1 MNVTCTGK
9 KWQSSTVLNY
19 SRSSCKVSGGLEA
32 LLFYFT
38 WNRGHSWSFNNID
51 HSWSSTSLQ
60 GGRPGK
66 GGERSRGKDGLNE
79 FFFFFGFFYI
89 TIYETLNPPQKT
101 HSLTWTTHLTFSPDF
116 FTQLYIN
123 FFLSPP
129 FTSLSFSSFPCIFPS
144 SFQFP
149 LSLTHET

>member
-79 FFFFFGFFYI
+79 FFFGGVFYI